1 MDVRS
6 INYFGFSN
14 LRINNKC
21 MCVQKKVIYSLAWNV
36 SGNLIRDAKIN
47 AEEDFSFDIVIKLLL
62 AY

>member
-1 MDVRS
+1 
-6 INYFGFSN
+6 
-14 LRINNKC
+14 